1 MLYAQFYQKAAW
13 PLGNEKPIEAI
24 GDRSVIILDG
34 RFSLATNVS
43 IAAGE
48 CRKRGYIAYAIF
60 RGDNFNRA
68 SATVIPVT
76 KI

>member
-13 PLGNEKPIEAI
+13 SWAEKPIEAI
-24 GDRSVIILDG
+24 GDRSVIILDA
-34 RFSLATNVS
+34 RFSLATNVN
-43 IAAGE
+43 IAVNE
-48 CRKRGYIAYAIF
+48 CRKRGFVAYAIF
-60 RGDNFNRA
+60 RGDNFSRP